1 MSVEFFLILGV
12 AVSLSMDAFSLSL
25 AYGTLGLNVKEMH
38 FLSIIVG
45 IYHFIMPLLGM
56 KLGSIILN
64 IIPVHPDILIFLL
77 LTIIGIQMIIEST
90 KQEKVDK
97 KMGYLESLLFGFAV
111 SIDSF
116 SVGIGILGITHHFIT
131 AALIFS
137 LCSYLFTRIGLKL
150 GKNCHQKLGNL
161 ATRLGGSCLI
171 VIGVL
176 CLL

>member
-1 MSVEFFLILGV
+1 MEFFLILGV

-77 LTIIGIQMIIEST
+77 LTIQMIIEST

-111 SIDSF
+111 SMDSF
-116 SVGIGILGITHHFIT
+116 SVGIGILGITHHFLI
-131 AALIFS
+131 AAFIFS
-137 LCSYLFTRIGLKL
+137 ICSYLFTRIGLKL